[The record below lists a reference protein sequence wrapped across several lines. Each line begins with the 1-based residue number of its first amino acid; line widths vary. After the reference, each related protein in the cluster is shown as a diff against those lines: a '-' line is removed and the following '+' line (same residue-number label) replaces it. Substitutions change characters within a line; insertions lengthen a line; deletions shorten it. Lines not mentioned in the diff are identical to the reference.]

1 MVRLPGKFPSSPCGA
16 AASGPDPA
24 GKAGGVRDHLTERQR
39 CILRCISEWIAEYG
53 EAPSIREIGQ
63 QVGLS
68 SSSSV
73 IPPVD

>member
-1 MVRLPGKFPSSPCGA
+1 M
-16 AASGPDPA
+16 
-24 GKAGGVRDHLTERQR
+24 RDHLTERQR

-73 IPPVD
+73 AYHLARLEAAGAIKRVGHRRSCRPN